1 LVPGDATLPGML
13 TVLAALSSTTKT
25 IEFVIIAVVV
35 LLLILTI
42 VLYARKNAQMKKP
55 TTRRWPELV
64 LRRAAGRRAG
74 PVAAPPAQTFAAAQP
89 DPFAGFARPPRRP
102 SLPTP
107 HRRPA
112 AGARLPGPRRCTGT
126 GPRSAGTSA
135 APVGPLPGTPA
146 GWLPDPSGA
155 PDTLRY
161 WDGNAWTQH
170 VAQRG

>member
-74 PVAAPPAQTFAAAQP
+74 PVPLPGTDVRRSPAR
-89 DPFAGFARPPRRP
+89 PFAGFA
-102 SLPTP
+102 
-107 HRRPA
+107 PA
-112 AGARLPGPRRCTGT
+112 AQAPQP
-126 GPRSAGTSA
+126 AYA
-135 APVGPLPGTPA
+135 APAAQQQAPAYQGPAAAPAPAPLRRHLPPPGGPAPGTPPA
-146 GWLPDPSGA
+146 GCRTERCTRHA
-155 PDTLRY
+155 PLL
-161 WDGNAWTQH
+161 DGNAWTQH

>member
-1 LVPGDATLPGML
+1 
-13 TVLAALSSTTKT
+13 VLAALSSTTKT

-42 VLYARKNAQMKKP
+42 VLYARKNAQMKKAND
-55 TTRRWPELV
+55 
-64 LRRAAGRRAG
+64 AAMAPSSYFAEQPAG
-74 PVAAPPAQTFAAAQP
+74 APAPVAAPPAQTFAAAQP
-89 DPFAGFARPPRRP
+89 DPFAGFA
-102 SLPTP
+102 
-107 HRRPA
+107 PA
-112 AGARLPGPRRCTGT
+112 AQAPQPAYAAPAAQQQAPAYQGPAAA
-126 GPRSAGTSA
+126 PAPAPAPPAPPA